1 MHQVLEKEGVLLLDH
16 SNVFVTLKNI
26 LTNVYME
33 LVLFQVLCPLYCG
46 DGKRC
51 EVKSDPL
58 SMMGIW
64 SSASDSPV
72 VALELEQW
80 DRREEF
86 AGLIAK

>member
-1 MHQVLEKEGVLLLDH
+1 MYIWSWCFSKF
-16 SNVFVTLKNI
+16 S
-26 LTNVYME
+26 
-33 LVLFQVLCPLYCG
+33 VLFIVEMVK
-46 DGKRC
+46 D
-51 EVKSDPL
+51 VKSDPF

-86 AGLIAK
+86 AGLVAK